1 MGFPGFKIDVAG
13 AIASGLESAREY
25 RERNPIT
32 KPAEPKKPLARQVKL
47 EQMAGFIYSRLHAIA
62 WGNGGPHRAPLD
74 QQNAFRKWYTDWL
87 ENLQREAK

>member
-32 KPAEPKKPLARQVKL
+32 RPAEPKKPLARQVKL
-47 EQMAGFIYSRLHAIA
+47 EQMAGFIYSRL
-62 WGNGGPHRAPLD
+62 NGFVAGTNGPV
-74 QQNAFRKWYTDWL
+74 NASPEEKVAFSKWYHEWL